1 MAEDFSLLVK
11 HLERVAKNSA
21 TFHIGWEDEKQ
32 ADIAKTLHYGARE
45 AMVYRSKHGG
55 KLMMVKGIPPR
66 PFLKDAWKMKRDDVA
81 QTAKSFYTDAIRD
94 NVDHSKTG
102 RRFVAIVQD
111 FIETETIYQPNSV
124 RVEDDKGSDIPLI
137 DTGHMKNTL
146 TYGVE

>member
-11 HLERVAKNSA
+11 HLERVAKNKA
-21 TFHIGWEDEKQ
+21 TFHIGWTDSKQ
-32 ADIAKTLHYGARE
+32 ADIALSLHEGARDIQ
-45 AMVYRSKHGG
+45 VYDSKHGNG
-55 KLMMVKGIPPR
+55 QMWVHGFPPR
-66 PFLKDAWKMKRDDVA
+66 PFLKDAWKMKRDDVKQA
-81 QTAKSFYTDAIRD
+81 AKEFYADAIRD

-102 RRFVAIVQD
+102 RKFVAIVQD